1 MELNEYK
8 QKLLLILIISKFKI
22 SCPCLLTLISR
33 ICIILTHPWGAP
45 ECPKGVFHAF
55 LADATGTASS
65 WPNLLA
71 RPHSSVTRSE
81 AVLCDPLLDSGLAAQ
96 FPVLLCRR
104 SAWGSLAWK
113 VPQPGSGDSL
123 GLRVW
128 PPRWSLT
135 LGSWDQ
141 ARKAQEEQQQCS
153 SESEGKEAVSDACWS
168 HLRTLKTLRPSKHF
182 SENKTFNC
190 WQHTA
195 QIIWCCSNSTHSFL
209 GKTAKAVLENT
220 SSFGPVLLSLSLN
233 AGALVIWRTN
243 LVSFLSVPV
252 FPILKCRSSLEAVVS
267 NRVIRVVSSVLK

>member
-55 LADATGTASS
+55 LANATGTASS

-123 GLRVW
+123 RLRVW
-128 PPRWSLT
+128 SPRWSLT
-135 LGSWDQ
+135 WVAETKRGRL
-141 ARKAQEEQQQCS
+141 RRS
-153 SESEGKEAVSDACWS
+153 SSNALLKVKGRRPWVMLVGHILELWKPYDPASISVKTKRLTADSTLPRSFGAVQTVHTLFWAKLLKQS
-168 HLRTLKTLRPSKHF
+168 LKTLLLSVL
-182 SENKTFNC
+182 S
-190 WQHTA
+190 
-195 QIIWCCSNSTHSFL
+195 CCPCHWML
-209 GKTAKAVLENT
+209 
-220 SSFGPVLLSLSLN
+220 VLLSYEEQTLFPFYLSQC
-233 AGALVIWRTN
+233 
-243 LVSFLSVPV
+243 FQ
-252 FPILKCRSSLEAVVS
+252 F
-267 NRVIRVVSSVLK
+267 